1 MRFFCCRFLSA
12 ASLFVMITAYASFP
26 AYKALNSNTYFIRS
40 GAAGSKCTLEEPC
53 GSLNQKLV
61 EQAGKNAR
69 FYLAG
74 GHRYDLGGRLVLSQG
89 QSLFGRTQDF
99 KKVSA
104 GNERPELIGGLTIQG
119 KNHAQPVIL
128 QALQLVNGAEVQ
140 RFGVD
145 IEKARDVRIED
156 VRIGQRDFEKNFARG
171 IQISGSTDIQIQNSS
186 IYASSTV
193 LDGYGLLWKETPPI
207 SSNIEV
213 RANRFDV
220 RAPGHY
226 ARAVYAKDAASLK
239 LNANIFD
246 VRSEGQEAYGV
257 LAANKAS
264 LSLMGNHF
272 KVFSKGNAAHLIADV
287 GGLHAQGEASLT
299 LSGNA
304 FDLRLE
310 EGSSGVIR
318 DAIGAVTI
326 GNASLNLDSNNTF
339 NIYSALN
346 GTGVKAY
353 GKAPLSINGSAFAV
367 TAKHSFGLRAQG
379 GVAHAIADNRFLLKT
394 MRETGGR
401 VFGITGSLNFKGVK
415 NNRFELSGPESAE
428 IVLGLYTGHKVIDD
442 QKLDKNQ
449 IDASPV
455 KDAHGNTFSRVR

>member
-1 MRFFCCRFLSA
+1 MP
-12 ASLFVMITAYASFP
+12 V
-26 AYKALNSNTYFIRS
+26 
-40 GAAGSKCTLEEPC
+40 
-53 GSLNQKLV
+53 
-61 EQAGKNAR
+61 
-69 FYLAG
+69 
-74 GHRYDLGGRLVLSQG
+74 
-89 QSLFGRTQDF
+89 
-99 KKVSA
+99 
-104 GNERPELIGGLTIQG
+104 RPFWTGM
-119 KNHAQPVIL
+119 V
-128 QALQLVNGAEVQ
+128 
-140 RFGVD
+140 F
-145 IEKARDVRIED
+145 
-156 VRIGQRDFEKNFARG
+156 
-171 IQISGSTDIQIQNSS
+171 
-186 IYASSTV
+186 
-193 LDGYGLLWKETPPI
+193 LWKETPPI

>member
-193 LDGYGLLWKETPPI
+193 LDGYGLFVE
-207 SSNIEV
+207 
-213 RANRFDV
+213 
-220 RAPGHY
+220 
-226 ARAVYAKDAASLK
+226 
-239 LNANIFD
+239 
-246 VRSEGQEAYGV
+246 
-257 LAANKAS
+257 
-264 LSLMGNHF
+264 
-272 KVFSKGNAAHLIADV
+272 
-287 GGLHAQGEASLT
+287 
-299 LSGNA
+299 
-304 FDLRLE
+304 
-310 EGSSGVIR
+310 
-318 DAIGAVTI
+318 
-326 GNASLNLDSNNTF
+326 GNAS
-339 NIYSALN
+339 NILQY
-346 GTGVKAY
+346 
-353 GKAPLSINGSAFAV
+353 
-367 TAKHSFGLRAQG
+367 
-379 GVAHAIADNRFLLKT
+379 
-394 MRETGGR
+394 
-401 VFGITGSLNFKGVK
+401 
-415 NNRFELSGPESAE
+415 
-428 IVLGLYTGHKVIDD
+428 
-442 QKLDKNQ
+442 
-449 IDASPV
+449 
-455 KDAHGNTFSRVR
+455 